1 MVKYGYKKKKEGDI
15 VANVL
20 TSDSAEKARELLAVL
35 DKIHT
40 NPPQYLTA
48 DEIEVI
54 FEHAQKIRLQLSR
67 LKK

>member
-1 MVKYGYKKKKEGDI
+1 M
-15 VANVL
+15 ANVL

-35 DKIHT
+35 DKIHA
-40 NPPQYLTA
+40 NPPQYLTY

-54 FEHAQKIRLQLSR
+54 LEHAQKIRLQLSR

>member
-1 MVKYGYKKKKEGDI
+1 M
-15 VANVL
+15 ANVL

>member
-1 MVKYGYKKKKEGDI
+1 MASI
-15 VANVL
+15 L
-20 TSDSAEKARELLAVL
+20 TSTNEKKARGLLAVL

-40 NPPQYLTA
+40 NPPQYLIA

>member
-1 MVKYGYKKKKEGDI
+1 MASI
-15 VANVL
+15 L
-20 TSDSAEKARELLAVL
+20 TSTSAEKARALLAVL
-35 DKIHT
+35 DKIHD

-48 DEIEVI
+48 DELEAL

>member
-1 MVKYGYKKKKEGDI
+1 MASI
-15 VANVL
+15 L
-20 TSDSAEKARELLAVL
+20 TSTSAEKARELLAVL
-35 DKIHT
+35 DKIHE

-48 DEIEVI
+48 DELEKL

>member
-1 MVKYGYKKKKEGDI
+1 M
-15 VANVL
+15 ANVL
-20 TSDSAEKARELLAVL
+20 TSESAGKARELIAVL

>member
-1 MVKYGYKKKKEGDI
+1 M
-15 VANVL
+15 ANVL
-20 TSDSAEKARELLAVL
+20 TSESAEKARELLAVL
-35 DKIHT
+35 DKIHA

-48 DEIEVI
+48 GELEKL

>member
-1 MVKYGYKKKKEGDI
+1 MKIAIDKQ
-15 VANVL
+15 AF
-20 TSDSAEKARELLAVL
+20 TMAEKARELLAVL

-54 FEHAQKIRLQLSR
+54 FEHAQKIRLQLSL